1 MIQLKNKS
9 EILKI
14 KESGYILSETLKELK
29 KLIEP
34 GITTEELD
42 KFAYHYIEKK
52 GCKPAFL
59 GYLDFPASVC
69 ISVND
74 EVIHGIPGKRKLKN
88 GDIVSLDLGVDYK
101 GYFSDAAYTFFVGT
115 VTEERKKLVK
125 ITEECL
131 NLAVEQVKAGK
142 RILDISKAV
151 YGHAKEFGYGVVKEY
166 CGHGV
171 GFSQHEEPQIPNYVF
186 TGQNPR
192 LRPGMV
198 LAIEPMINAGTWK
211 TRVLDDNWT
220 VVTKDGKDSA
230 HFEYTVALTE
240 EKAEILTP
248 FLHKN
253 L

>member
-14 KESGYILSETLKELK
+14 KESGHILSETLSELGK
-29 KLIEP
+29 IIEP
-34 GITTEELD
+34 GMKTEELD
-42 KFAYHYIEKK
+42 KYAYDYIIKK

-69 ISVND
+69 ISINN
-74 EVIHGIPGKRKLKN
+74 EIIHGIPGKRKIQD

-101 GYFSDAAYTFFVGT
+101 GYFSDSAYTFCIGE
-115 VTEERKKLVK
+115 VTEERKKLVRV
-125 ITEECL
+125 TEECL
-131 NLAVEQVKAGK
+131 NLAVEQIKTGK
-142 RILDISKAV
+142 RILDISRAV
-151 YGHAKEFGYGVVKEY
+151 YNHAKKHGFGVVKEY

-186 TGQNPR
+186 SGHNPR

-198 LAIEPMINAGTWK
+198 IAIEPMINIGTWK

-220 VVTKDGKDSA
+220 VVTADGKDSA
-230 HFEYTVALTE
+230 HFEYTIAITE
-240 EKAEILTP
+240 EKTEILTP
-248 FLHKN
+248 FLYKN
-253 L
+253 T